1 VNTRTIH
8 NVIRNG
14 RLGLPLQGGRRTGRP
29 PAITPDLARRMILVV
44 TRDRRTTINQLRR
57 KFNLMHVSGRTISKA
72 LKAFGDSRSY
82 WTTKAPLIVDRNRIK
97 RRQFARRYLNWTAA
111 DWSRVL
117 WSDESPFVIMDS
129 TRTRCRRRPGERY
142 HPQCITPTVKHQTKL
157 MVWGCFSGSGLGE
170 IHRIRDK
177 HLYQG
182 IILGPLSRSIHQ
194 LFPGN
199 HRRNLIFMQD
209 NDPKHTSHLCRDTL
223 RDMRIRSLHW
233 PAQSPDLNPIENLW
247 RMIKVELKSRPAANI
262 EELWQNVQDVWNS
275 IEPAQIQSLIE
286 SMPRR
291 MEAVLRANGGPTKY

>member
-1 VNTRTIH
+1 MTTRTIH

-57 KFNLMHVSGRTISKA
+57 QFNLMHVSGRTISKA
-72 LKAFGDSRSY
+72 L
-82 WTTKAPLIVDRNRIK
+82 
-97 RRQFARRYLNWTAA
+97 Q
-111 DWSRVL
+111 
-117 WSDESPFVIMDS
+117 
-129 TRTRCRRRPGERY
+129 
-142 HPQCITPTVKHQTKL
+142 
-157 MVWGCFSGSGLGE
+157 
-170 IHRIRDK
+170 
-177 HLYQG
+177 
-182 IILGPLSRSIHQ
+182 
-194 LFPGN
+194 
-199 HRRNLIFMQD
+199 
-209 NDPKHTSHLCRDTL
+209 
-223 RDMRIRSLHW
+223 W

-291 MEAVLRANGGPTKY
+291 MEAALRANGGPTKY